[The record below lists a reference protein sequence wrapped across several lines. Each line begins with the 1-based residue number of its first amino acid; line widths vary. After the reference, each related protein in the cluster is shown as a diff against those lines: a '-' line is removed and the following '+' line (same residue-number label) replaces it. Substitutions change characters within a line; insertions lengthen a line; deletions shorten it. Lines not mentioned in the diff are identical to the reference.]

1 MDQGTSVGRIS
12 RQRNTAGL
20 WCDCYEVR
28 TLELVS
34 RLESDRLKARL
45 GAALN
50 ERDLLNEKIA
60 ILEANRPL
68 AHREFARLRPCARE
82 QWLRRA
88 FHPDAQREPVV
99 GAALRDDRATAP
111 GAAGAP
117 GTCNATWLIERHG
130 FITPTAFREEQ
141 LHSFAKAA

>member
-1 MDQGTSVGRIS
+1 MQANSSKTPGG
-12 RQRNTAGL
+12 
-20 WCDCYEVR
+20 E
-28 TLELVS
+28 
-34 RLESDRLKARL
+34 RL
-45 GAALN
+45 GR
-50 ERDLLNEKIA
+50 ERSESCGRNWLDRWVEERYTDDEKNA